1 MSLSS
6 TTGGRSRTLILTAM
20 IFAVAMTFI
29 DQTIVSIAAPT
40 IQHNLGLSSSGM
52 QWAINAYLLTLAALF
67 AFGGRLADIAGH
79 RRMVVLGVIIFAGAS
94 ALCGATPRGGAA
106 EAWLVAFRALQ
117 GAGGAIMFPAAI
129 AIVVVTF
136 DLRSRG
142 RALALFFGIAGA
154 LTAIGPIAGGYL
166 IEWTWRAIFWINI
179 PVALIAL
186 ALIAISRPPNECRPA
201 PMDYRGL
208 ALIVGGVGLSVFG
221 FQQSALWGWGN
232 PAIEVSIAVG
242 VLLLI
247 VFFAVERRTGS
258 PLINVRIFANQ
269 AFLVENIILGVAMMA
284 FIPVF
289 FFASIYGQIA
299 LAEKATTSSLLILY
313 FFLGFVVCAQIGGR
327 MLDRAG
333 AKRPVVLGCVLAAA
347 GFGLWAGKATD
358 LHAGAQV
365 WYIVLAGAGMG
376 LMLGQANTDAI
387 NRASRYSY
395 GEATG
400 ITQTVRNYGASL
412 GFAILGTILI
422 TRFRSA
428 ITSSLTARGVPGPAA
443 SAQAAKI
450 AQLQGGNGNV
460 AAIPQFIRAAFAGAT
475 HDVLYTMA
483 GIMAV
488 AALVALLGLRR
499 GVQQDTAAAGSGI
512 SEQEPIQAGSE
523 LPHRR
528 GHGMPTVTVQAP
540 VTLEET
546 ATALQDRLGSG
557 YEVTT
562 HGSGANEAL
571 KVKQSA
577 ASTATVHLNRD
588 GNTTTF
594 RVHGGGLIISRVV
607 NELGIAKK
615 VAATLAESFGK
626 GS

>member
-1 MSLSS
+1 MSTSS
-6 TTGGRSRTLILTAM
+6 TTRAGGSSRSLILTAM

-29 DQTIVSIAAPT
+29 DQTIVSIAART
-40 IQHNLGLSSSGM
+40 IQESLGLSSSGT

-94 ALCGATPRGGAA
+94 ALCSATPSGSAA
-106 EAWLVAFRALQ
+106 EAWLVASRALQ
-117 GAGGAIMFPAAI
+117 GAGAAIMFPAAI

-154 LTAIGPIAGGYL
+154 LTAIGPIVGGFL
-166 IEWTWRAIFWINI
+166 IEWDWRSIFWINI

-186 ALIAISRPPNECRPA
+186 ALIAISKPPNESRPA

-221 FQQSALWGWGN
+221 FQQAALWGWGR
-232 PAIEVSIAVG
+232 PAIWISIAIG
-242 VLLLI
+242 VVLLI
-247 VFFAVERRTGS
+247 VFFAVEARTDS
-258 PLINVRIFANQ
+258 PLMNVRIFRNQ
-269 AFLVENIILGVAMMA
+269 AFLVENIILGIATMA

-289 FFASIYGQIA
+289 FFAALYGQVA

-327 MLDRAG
+327 MLDRGG
-333 AKRPVVLGCVLAAA
+333 AKRPVVLGCVLAAV
-347 GFGLWAGKATD
+347 GFGLWASRATD
-358 LHAGAQV
+358 LRVGAQV
-365 WYIVLAGAGMG
+365 IYIVMAGAGMG

-412 GFAILGTILI
+412 GFAILGTLLI

-428 ITSSLTARGVPGPAA
+428 ITASLTGQGLSGPAA

-450 AQLQGGNGNV
+450 AQRQGGNGNV
-460 AAIPQFIRAAFAGAT
+460 TAIPQFIRADFANAT
-475 HDVLYTMA
+475 RDVLYGMCV
-483 GIMAV
+483 IMAV
-488 AALVALLGLRR
+488 AAFVALRGLRR
-499 GVQQDTAAAGSGI
+499 GVQEDTASAGAALSD
-512 SEQEPIQAGSE
+512 Q
-523 LPHRR
+523 LPDEDPGADLDPARR
-528 GHGMPTVTVQAP
+528 
-540 VTLEET
+540 
-546 ATALQDRLGSG
+546 
-557 YEVTT
+557 
-562 HGSGANEAL
+562 
-571 KVKQSA
+571 
-577 ASTATVHLNRD
+577 
-588 GNTTTF
+588 
-594 RVHGGGLIISRVV
+594 
-607 NELGIAKK
+607 
-615 VAATLAESFGK
+615 
-626 GS
+626 

>member
-1 MSLSS
+1 MSHSS
-6 TTGGRSRTLILTAM
+6 TARAGGRSRSLVLTAM

-40 IQHNLGLSSSGM
+40 IQHALGLSSSGM

-79 RRMVVLGVIIFAGAS
+79 RKMVVIGVIIFAGAS
-94 ALCGATPRGGAA
+94 ALCGATPAGGAA
-106 EAWLVAFRALQ
+106 EAWLVAFRAVQ

-142 RALALFFGIAGA
+142 RALALFFGIAGG

-186 ALIAISRPPNECRPA
+186 ALIAISKPPNECRPA

-208 ALIVGGVGLSVFG
+208 ALIIGGVGLSVFG

-232 PAIEVSIAVG
+232 PAIEASIAAG
-242 VLLLI
+242 VILLV
-247 VFFAVERRTGS
+247 VFFAVERRTVS
-258 PLINVRIFANQ
+258 PLINVRIFGNR

-289 FFASIYGQIA
+289 FFAALYGQIA
-299 LAEKATTSSLLILY
+299 LAEKATTASLLILY

-327 MLDRAG
+327 MLDRIG
-333 AKRPVVLGCVLAAA
+333 AKRPVVFGCVLAAA
-347 GFGLWAGKATD
+347 GFGLWASKATD
-358 LHAGAQV
+358 LHVGAQV
-365 WYIVLAGAGMG
+365 IYIVMAGAGMG

-412 GFAILGTILI
+412 GFAILGTVLI

-428 ITSSLTARGVPGPAA
+428 ITSSLTAQGLPGPAA

-450 AQLQGGNGNV
+450 AQLQGGNGNP
-460 AAIPQFIRAAFAGAT
+460 AAIPAFIRADFAAAT
-475 HDVLYTMA
+475 RDVLYAMA
-483 GIMAV
+483 VIMAV
-488 AALVALLGLRR
+488 ATLVALRGLRR
-499 GVQQDTAAAGSGI
+499 GVQQDTVQTAEEFSSQQPGQDPGAGLDPAWG
-512 SEQEPIQAGSE
+512 PG
-523 LPHRR
+523 P
-528 GHGMPTVTVQAP
+528 
-540 VTLEET
+540 
-546 ATALQDRLGSG
+546 
-557 YEVTT
+557 
-562 HGSGANEAL
+562 
-571 KVKQSA
+571 
-577 ASTATVHLNRD
+577 
-588 GNTTTF
+588 
-594 RVHGGGLIISRVV
+594 
-607 NELGIAKK
+607 
-615 VAATLAESFGK
+615 GK
-626 GS
+626 IPS

>member
-1 MSLSS
+1 MSISS
-6 TTGGRSRTLILTAM
+6 SAAAGGRSRSLVLAAM

-40 IQHNLGLSSSGM
+40 IQHNLGLSASGM

-94 ALCGATPRGGAA
+94 ALCGATPRGSAA
-106 EAWLVAFRALQ
+106 EAWLVGFRAVQ

-142 RALALFFGIAGA
+142 RALALFFGVAGG

-186 ALIAISRPPNECRPA
+186 ALIAISRPANEARPA
-201 PMDYRGL
+201 RMDYRGL
-208 ALIVGGVGLSVFG
+208 ALIIGGVGLSVFG
-221 FQQSALWGWGN
+221 FQQSALWGWGD
-232 PAIEVSIAVG
+232 PAIWVSIAAG
-242 VLLLI
+242 VVLLI
-247 VFFAVERRTGS
+247 VFVTVERRTAS
-258 PLINVRIFANQ
+258 PLINVRIFNNR
-269 AFLVENIILGVAMMA
+269 AFAVENVILLIAMMA

-289 FFASIYGQIA
+289 FFAALYGQIA

-313 FFLGFVVCAQIGGR
+313 FFLGFVVCAQLGGR

-333 AKRPVVLGCVLAAA
+333 AKRPVVLGCALAAV
-347 GFGLWAGKATD
+347 GFGLWAGHATQ

-365 WYIVLAGAGMG
+365 IWIILAGAGMG

-412 GFAILGTILI
+412 GFAILGTLLI

-428 ITSSLTARGVPGPAA
+428 ITASLTARGLPGPAA
-443 SAQAAKI
+443 AAQAAKI
-450 AQLQGGNGNV
+450 AQLQGGTGNP
-460 AAIPQFIRAAFAGAT
+460 AAIPAFIRADFAAAT
-475 HDVLYTMA
+475 RDVLYGMCI
-483 GIMAV
+483 IMAV
-488 AALVALLGLRR
+488 AAFVALRGLTR
-499 GVQQDTAAAGSGI
+499 GVQEDPAQTAEELS
-512 SEQEPIQAGSE
+512 SERPGEDPDAD
-523 LPHRR
+523 LDP
-528 GHGMPTVTVQAP
+528 A
-540 VTLEET
+540 
-546 ATALQDRLGSG
+546 
-557 YEVTT
+557 
-562 HGSGANEAL
+562 
-571 KVKQSA
+571 
-577 ASTATVHLNRD
+577 
-588 GNTTTF
+588 F
-594 RVHGGGLIISRVV
+594 R
-607 NELGIAKK
+607 
-615 VAATLAESFGK
+615 
-626 GS
+626 